1 MIISIVQ
8 VLMLLG
14 AIQGFIFSGFAFF
27 AKKYKS
33 RSNFFLGMLILTF
46 SYNIVQNF
54 LVVSDWIS
62 SDAYFRFFYIPFT
75 SVFLVLFYLYV
86 RSFLYPKNK
95 PQKVH
100 YLLFLPFLI
109 VFIESFLEKLGYA
122 NHIFTQEHTVYFNN
136 FRLIQEIF
144 NVVYSFVLII
154 FSYKLIFNYEKE
166 QLSKKHRKLIIQ
178 LKWLKTITFILFC
191 LCLYWILPLT
201 YEFQYKLDLSTK
213 YFYVLWIGLAVT
225 IYALG
230 YIGLYQ
236 FGIVQ
241 EQKSIQKF
249 SAGRPVLAVSDINHS
264 KSEQIL
270 KFEEFVKIEK
280 NYLDSNLSLESVA
293 DSLGLNKTYLSRI
306 INAELNK
313 SFTDYVNELR
323 VEEAKIYLEN
333 PDFQKYTLVSI
344 GLEAGFNSKSTFNST
359 FKRLTGQTPSEY
371 KSGLYEKCPVP
382 RETRHSAEV

>member
-1 MIISIVQ
+1 
-8 VLMLLG
+8 
-14 AIQGFIFSGFAFF
+14 
-27 AKKYKS
+27 
-33 RSNFFLGMLILTF
+33 
-46 SYNIVQNF
+46 
-54 LVVSDWIS
+54 
-62 SDAYFRFFYIPFT
+62 
-75 SVFLVLFYLYV
+75 
-86 RSFLYPKNK
+86 
-95 PQKVH
+95 
-100 YLLFLPFLI
+100 
-109 VFIESFLEKLGYA
+109 
-122 NHIFTQEHTVYFNN
+122 
-136 FRLIQEIF
+136 
-144 NVVYSFVLII
+144 
-154 FSYKLIFNYEKE
+154 
-166 QLSKKHRKLIIQ
+166 
-178 LKWLKTITFILFC
+178 
-191 LCLYWILPLT
+191 
-201 YEFQYKLDLSTK
+201 
-213 YFYVLWIGLAVT
+213 
-225 IYALG
+225 
-230 YIGLYQ
+230 
-236 FGIVQ
+236 
-241 EQKSIQKF
+241 
-249 SAGRPVLAVSDINHS
+249 S